1 MISDII
7 YQISYILY
15 KISDILNQINR
26 INSETACHNFIH
38 SQVSMV
44 SNDLQTNTY
53 VSVQLYY
60 IKCFIKNIGS
70 SQLIHPPII
79 FKSN

>member
-1 MISDII
+1 MSYLYKISDII
-7 YQISYILY
+7 YQVSYILY
-15 KISDILNQINR
+15 KISDILNQINK
-26 INSETACHNFIH
+26 IDSKTACHNFIH

-60 IKCFIKNIGS
+60 IKCFIKIS
-70 SQLIHPPII
+70 VHR
-79 FKSN
+79 K